1 MILAQRTA
9 LHGMSDFSE
18 ALSRLMTDRGTGV
31 RELARAV
38 FCNPGHVSNLRSG
51 KSRPSPELA
60 ALIDDYLGAG
70 GQLAALV
77 PSAATAAVP
86 PLPGGDEIAA
96 LELARRAEASDVG
109 DGTCERI
116 ELLVDDLATAYPR
129 TAPADL
135 LERVRTHIGYT
146 TQLLDGRATLGQR
159 RRLLVSGGW
168 LSLLAATCL
177 IDLHQEPAAVGYLR
191 TADQLA
197 RETDHAEIAGWI
209 LETRAWMA
217 LTASDYRAAVKL
229 SRAAQHVAPSD
240 GSAYIQAIGQEG
252 RAWARLGDTRETR
265 AALARVERLVSPMR
279 TPDRPEHHYRYD
291 PAKAE
296 AYTVTTLAW
305 IADPAAEQAGRE
317 VVARL
322 ENPAAGPP
330 RHRRASSARLDL
342 ALTLTGRGKLDEA
355 AGTALQAVTSG
366 YLVPSNYWRAREVIM
381 SVTGRGVPEGRDLA
395 DAYRAEISRAG
406 TPPELS

>member
-86 PLPGGDEIAA
+86 PLPSGDEIAA

-168 LSLLAATCL
+168 LSLLAAT
-177 IDLHQEPAAVGYLR
+177 D
-191 TADQLA
+191 DA
-197 RETDHAEIAGWI
+197 RH
-209 LETRAWMA
+209 
-217 LTASDYRAAVKL
+217 
-229 SRAAQHVAPSD
+229 
-240 GSAYIQAIGQEG
+240 
-252 RAWARLGDTRETR
+252 
-265 AALARVERLVSPMR
+265 
-279 TPDRPEHHYRYD
+279 
-291 PAKAE
+291 
-296 AYTVTTLAW
+296 
-305 IADPAAEQAGRE
+305 
-317 VVARL
+317 
-322 ENPAAGPP
+322 
-330 RHRRASSARLDL
+330 
-342 ALTLTGRGKLDEA
+342 
-355 AGTALQAVTSG
+355 
-366 YLVPSNYWRAREVIM
+366 
-381 SVTGRGVPEGRDLA
+381 
-395 DAYRAEISRAG
+395 
-406 TPPELS
+406 